1 VRHSH
6 QRNACTGG
14 SPALPDPLVQE
25 IAETASMDRQSLAT
39 SHELAPA
46 PLANEPADVDEL
58 AQIDEQL
65 RIAARESES
74 TSTETEPPTSP
85 DPAVLMLMARVQLP
99 TLRALSTASLQ
110 PLRAVIRTISHEGDA
125 QLLAACHVLLGSAL
139 KLRADR
145 IRGPRRARLLIEGTR
160 AFDVAY
166 SVYAALRVPATI
178 QGLSVAQAHYRQA
191 DDNGSGRH
199 RPQGYCV
206 AERDG
211 TSLIARAVTGAG
223 QDNTHLLERA
233 VMCLRLARAGADI
246 KSGTWVSTTNN
257 LACALTLL
265 GNRIPARTGS
275 AMLEEAARVLHEV
288 LAAHADGHLREDR
301 GHTLVNLA
309 EALLSMAERETPGMR
324 VAQAERA
331 FMASSSALRS
341 VVPRQLAW
349 LVAVERRELE

>member
-1 VRHSH
+1 M
-6 QRNACTGG
+6 
-14 SPALPDPLVQE
+14 PDPLVQE
-25 IAETASMDRQSLAT
+25 IADPARIDPQPLTTA
-39 SHELAPA
+39 HEVRAARGASAPM
-46 PLANEPADVDEL
+46 DVDEL

-74 TSTETEPPTSP
+74 SSAEGEPPAPP

-99 TLRALSTASLQ
+99 TLRALSTASLH
-110 PLRAVIRTISHEGDA
+110 PLRAVIRTISHEEDP
-125 QLLAACHVLLGSAL
+125 QLWAACHVLLGCAL
-139 KLRADR
+139 RLRADR
-145 IRGPRRARLLIEGTR
+145 TRGPVRAKLLIEGTR

-166 SVYAALRVPATI
+166 SVYATLKVPATI

-191 DDNGSGRH
+191 TDNGSGRH

-211 TSLIARAVTGAG
+211 TSLIARAVSGAAR
-223 QDNTHLLERA
+223 DNTHLLERA
-233 VMCLRLARAGADI
+233 VTCLRMARAGADI
-246 KSGTWVSTTNN
+246 TSWTWVSTTNN

-265 GNRIPARTGS
+265 GNRIPARAGS

-288 LAAHADGHLREDR
+288 LAAHAAGRLREDR

-331 FMASSSALRS
+331 FMASSAALRS
-341 VVPRQLAW
+341 VIPRQLAW
-349 LVAVERRELE
+349 LVSVERRELE